1 MYKRG
6 NGGTIATA
14 SAVVTEVP
22 WNEYTDEVKDS
33 VTYGDAN
40 DRYIIPCRW

>member
-1 MYKRG
+1 MNPKRWECT
-6 NGGTIATA
+6 NVETGGTIATA

-33 VTYGDAN
+33 VSFL
-40 DRYIIPCRW
+40 W